1 MKTYGI
7 YLTTIKGISI
17 KDDKDD
23 GWVADL
29 KQQFARNARPERLLT
44 LDSIS
49 VIKNAARNG
58 EIKLEVTPMLDGEP
72 LQPVMMP
79 VNLRGNITIDD
90 EGAVTCTT
98 RVTFD
103 TLELSGI
110 GIDALL
116 SSSLCLEC
124 KASDQ
129 PTLEESIQKELQEG
143 VLEGQ
148 EPMLRVQS
156 VVEKLADEAGPGVTV
171 TALIDGREVARSTS
185 PEAEE
190 DGSEMPLPL
199 NIEDIFDGDDMP
211 FGPGA
216 AD

>member
-7 YLTTIKGISI
+7 YSTIIKGISI
-17 KDDKDD
+17 KDDKDN

-29 KQQFARNARPERLLT
+29 KQQFSRTARSERLLT
-44 LDSIS
+44 LDSIA
-49 VIKNAARNG
+49 VIKNAARSG
-58 EIKLEVTPMLDGEP
+58 EIKLEVTPMEDGEP
-72 LQPVMMP
+72 LSPVMMP

-90 EGAVTCTT
+90 DGAVTCTT

-124 KASDQ
+124 TASDQ
-129 PTLEESIQKELQEG
+129 PTLEESIHQELQEG

-148 EPMLRVQS
+148 EPMLRVQKA
-156 VVEKLADEAGPGVTV
+156 VERLADEAGPGVTV
-171 TALIDGREVARSTS
+171 TARIDGREVAQATS
-185 PEAEE
+185 PEEE
-190 DGSEMPLPL
+190 PEGADLPFPL
-199 NIEDIFDGDDMP
+199 NVDDVFSGDDMP